1 MHWMLKCFHF
11 FNFFQRHI
19 LKAFLASVIYIIPLN
34 FQFVKPFFNFFYFF
48 LLFVFFKVKNGHFKL
63 FKDTSYEV
71 FISYFPHTLYIVSLI
86 LSFVKSFFEKNEF
99 FFAFFCFF
107 LNIRLNKS
115 FICTFWM
122 YWGFFY
128 W

>member
-1 MHWMLKCFHF
+1 MFP
-11 FNFFQRHI
+11 FFQFFSKTHSES
-19 LKAFLASVIYIIPLN
+19 FFASVIYIIPLN

-86 LSFVKSFFEKNEF
+86 LSFVKSFFEKKWIL
-99 FFAFFCFF
+99 FCFF
-107 LNIRLNKS
+107 LFFLKYKVKWVVYMHFLNVLRL
-115 FICTFWM
+115 FLLIVLI
-122 YWGFFY
+122 
-128 W
+128 

>member
-1 MHWMLKCFHF
+1 MLKCFHF
-11 FNFFQRHI
+11 FNFFSKTHSES
-19 LKAFLASVIYIIPLN
+19 FFASVIYIIPLN

-99 FFAFFCFF
+99 FFVFFCFF
-107 LNIRLNKS
+107 LNIRLNES
-115 FICTFWM
+115 FICTF
-122 YWGFFY
+122 
-128 W
+128 

>member
-1 MHWMLKCFHF
+1 MFP
-11 FNFFQRHI
+11 FFQFFSKTHSES
-19 LKAFLASVIYIIPLN
+19 FFASVIYIIPLN

-107 LNIRLNKS
+107 LNIRLNES
-115 FICTFWM
+115 FICTF
-122 YWGFFY
+122 
-128 W
+128 